1 MAEKLKTKKY
11 KKKEVPELDPEDEL
25 TYIREMLRS
34 MSTSQGF
41 IAPLRMIPQVI
52 LTEVEQHFSSI
63 VISRFRGLENLT
75 LKKLNRINILAG
87 LNNSGKT
94 SVLEAIY
101 LLANLNDIDA
111 FLKIETQ
118 RAKLP
123 EKLYDKWLE
132 NNFFNNIEL
141 TGVFNGEQVNV
152 SIKSGETDDPID
164 KNGYLAT
171 LELHSEFAKEERD
184 FRVHLYSGKESQFY
198 YKKIVVLCNSIMTN
212 PYSFNENDLLK
223 AHAKGV
229 YEKAIDIVIDF
240 IRERVDPNIQKIQ
253 LINRSGLNR
262 FYVTSDRFDR
272 SVDLTSYGEGLLR
285 IFQISLSMAYA
296 SNGVLLI
303 DEFETA
309 IHKSLLVD
317 FSRFVHQLAGKF
329 NVQVF
334 LTSHS
339 KECIDAFIENGFRT
353 EEITAFQLK
362 EEKGNIAAKYV
373 DGKRLALLLESID
386 VDIRE
391 G

>member
-1 MAEKLKTKKY
+1 MAEKLETKQY
-11 KKKEVPELDPEDEL
+11 KVKKVAEDEL
-25 TYIREMLRS
+25 IYIREMLKS
-34 MSTSQGF
+34 MSAGQGF
-41 IAPLRMIPQVI
+41 ISPLRKIPQVI
-52 LTEVEQHFSSI
+52 FTEVEQHFSSI

-111 FLKIETQ
+111 FLKIEMQ

-123 EKLYDKWLE
+123 ERLYDKWLE
-132 NNFFNNIEL
+132 NNFLLNIEV
-141 TGVFNGEQVNV
+141 TGVFNGEQVKV
-152 SIKSGETDDPID
+152 SIESGQTTERID
-164 KNGYLAT
+164 KNGYLGT
-171 LELHSEFAKEERD
+171 LELHSEVAKEESD
-184 FRVHLYSGKESQFY
+184 FRVHLYSGKDSQFY

-229 YEKAIDIVIDF
+229 YEKAVDIVIDF
-240 IRERVDPNIQKIQ
+240 IREKVDPNIQKIQ

-262 FYVTSDRFDR
+262 FSVASDRFAK
-272 SVDLTSYGEGLLR
+272 SVDLTSYGEGMQR
-285 IFQISLSMAYA
+285 IFQIGLSMAYA

-303 DEFETA
+303 DEFESA

-317 FSRFVHQLAGKF
+317 FSRFVHQLAEKF

-339 KECIDAFIENGFRT
+339 KECIDSFITNDYKIED
-353 EEITAFQLK
+353 ITAYVLK
-362 EEKGNIAAKYV
+362 EEEGKIRCKYV
-373 DGKRLALLLESID
+373 EGKRLQTLLEAFN

>member
-1 MAEKLKTKKY
+1 MAEKLKTKK
-11 KKKEVPELDPEDEL
+11 EMHVDE
-25 TYIREMLRS
+25 YIREILRS
-34 MSTSQGF
+34 VYAREGF
-41 IAPLRMIPQVI
+41 IAPLGTIPQVI
-52 LTEVEQHFSSI
+52 FTEVEQHFSSI

-123 EKLYDKWLE
+123 ERLYVKWLE
-132 NNFFNNIEL
+132 DNFRFNIEL

-152 SIKSGETDDPID
+152 SIKSGQTTDPPNE
-164 KNGYLAT
+164 NGYLAT
-171 LELHSEFAKEERD
+171 LELHSVVAKEERD
-184 FRVHLYSGKESQFY
+184 CRVHLYRGKESQFY

-212 PYSFNENDLLK
+212 PYSLNENDLQK
-223 AHAKGV
+223 AHAKAFN
-229 YEKAIDIVIDF
+229 EKKIDVVIDF
-240 IRERVDPNIQKIQ
+240 IRNRVDPGIQKIE
-253 LINRSGLNR
+253 LINMSDMNR
-262 FYVTSDRFDR
+262 FSVTSDRFDR
-272 SVDLTSYGEGLLR
+272 SVDLTSYGEGVQR
-285 IFQISLSMAYA
+285 IFQIGLSMAYA

-317 FSRFVHQLAGKF
+317 FSRFVHQLAEKF

-339 KECIDAFIENGFRT
+339 KECIDSFITNDYMIED
-353 EEITAFQLK
+353 ITAYVLK
-362 EEKGNIAAKYV
+362 EEEGKIACKYV
-373 DGKRLALLLESID
+373 EGKRLQTLLEAFD